1 MESQTIRMSK
11 KTHRT
16 LRQLAEKAG
25 TSMTAILEAAVS
37 EYQKK
42 KYWEEYNAGY
52 AALRADPEKWA
63 DYQKEIE
70 AWDVTLA
77 DGLEGY

>member
-1 MESQTIRMSK
+1 MESQTIRVSK
-11 KTHRT
+11 KTHQT
-16 LRQLAEKAG
+16 LRQLAEQAG
-25 TSMTAILEAAVS
+25 MSMTAILDAAVRD
-37 EYQKK
+37 YQRN
-42 KYWEEYNAGY
+42 KYWEQYDAGY

>member
-1 MESQTIRMSK
+1 VESQTIRISR
-11 KTHRT
+11 KTHQT
-16 LRQLAEKAG
+16 LRQLAREAG
-25 TSMTAILEAAVS
+25 ISMTAILEAAVR
-37 EYQKK
+37 EYQRN
-42 KYWEEYNAGY
+42 KYWEEYEAGY
-52 AALRADPEKWA
+52 AALKADPEKWA

>member
-1 MESQTIRMSK
+1 MESQTVRISK
-11 KTHRT
+11 DTHST
-16 LRQLAEKAG
+16 LRRLAEETG
-25 TSMTAILEAAVS
+25 TSMTAIIEAAVT
-37 EYQKK
+37 EYQRQKFWK
-42 KYWEEYNAGY
+42 EFHAGY

-63 DYQKEIE
+63 DYQKEIA

>member
-1 MESQTIRMSK
+1 MESQTIRVSK
-11 KTHRT
+11 KTHQT
-16 LRQLAEKAG
+16 LRQLADQAG
-25 TSMTAILEAAVS
+25 TSMTAVLDAAVRD
-37 EYQKK
+37 YQRN
-42 KYWEEYNAGY
+42 KYWEQYDAGY

>member
-1 MESQTIRMSK
+1 MESRTIRISQ
-11 KTHRT
+11 KTHQT
-16 LRQLAEKAG
+16 LRRLANEAG
-25 TSMTAILEAAVS
+25 TTMTAIVEAAVM
-37 EYQKK
+37 EYERSR
-42 KYWEEYNAGY
+42 YREALDAGY

-77 DGLEGY
+77 DGLDGY

>member
-1 MESQTIRMSK
+1 MESQTVRISK
-11 KTHRT
+11 NTHTT
-16 LRQLAEKAG
+16 LRRLAEEAG
-25 TSMTAILEAAVS
+25 MSMTAILEAAVE
-37 EYQKK
+37 EYQKN
-42 KYWEEYNAGY
+42 KYWEEYDAGY

-70 AWDVTLA
+70 AWDVTLG